1 MEYPYDLGSYS
12 CPITT
17 TSPLAQR
24 WFDRGLI
31 WTYGYNH
38 QEAIAC
44 FKQALTHDPTCA
56 MAHWGLS
63 YASGPNYNMPWE
75 LHDQEGRAS
84 ALATA
89 YEASQ
94 AAVAHLAGC
103 TAPETLSPTL
113 QAAPP
118 PRRC

>member
-113 QAAPP
+113 QAAQP